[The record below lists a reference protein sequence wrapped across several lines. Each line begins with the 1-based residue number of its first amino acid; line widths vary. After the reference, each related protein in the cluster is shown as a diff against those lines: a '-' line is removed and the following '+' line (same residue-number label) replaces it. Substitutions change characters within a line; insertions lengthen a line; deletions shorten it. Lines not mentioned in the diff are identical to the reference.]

1 MLHEPVP
8 MDTAEKLGNPR
19 CAFVTGGPREYLAGL
34 NCMGRRL
41 EALGSKHPLLIMVEP
56 EDEVYMRRHLVVNS
70 HPSSAVLAWARF
82 PEKVNRTTSWRY
94 RGAHV
99 MDKMNLFGMP
109 FRRLV
114 WIDADVFIRRSVDE
128 LCELPEDIEFATTL
142 DAEGKPTQ
150 CWPKR
155 GKCASSCQNEYDL
168 ARDAV
173 PYVAQRVQELRPSP
187 AACPYIIQTGVMMLQ
202 PFNLTAFNA
211 LIVDPIRAGA
221 VATYD
226 SGDQGILS
234 TMLYGPRRLFG
245 VNYERYARLHP
256 LYNVIARHAKHT
268 EQKWRAKGANIG
280 LLSAALLH
288 FTRETR
294 PWQGAPHVNNVTRAA
309 EWARGCGAVICN
321 GLVEKRRALNNR
333 SDAAARGY
341 MPPPSIGIHSAWE
354 PHCRLVRNATTT
366 LERNHSAR
374 VHGNRSGHAHNRF
387 HGNHNPTHNHGM
399 LLQGSRGPGG
409 LLGLAEPES
418 Y

>member
-1 MLHEPVP
+1 

-155 GKCASSCQNEYDL
+155 GKCASSCQ
-168 ARDAV
+168 
-173 PYVAQRVQELRPSP
+173 
-187 AACPYIIQTGVMMLQ
+187 
-202 PFNLTAFNA
+202 
-211 LIVDPIRAGA
+211 
-221 VATYD
+221 
-226 SGDQGILS
+226 
-234 TMLYGPRRLFG
+234 
-245 VNYERYARLHP
+245 
-256 LYNVIARHAKHT
+256 
-268 EQKWRAKGANIG
+268 
-280 LLSAALLH
+280 
-288 FTRETR
+288 
-294 PWQGAPHVNNVTRAA
+294 
-309 EWARGCGAVICN
+309 
-321 GLVEKRRALNNR
+321 
-333 SDAAARGY
+333 
-341 MPPPSIGIHSAWE
+341 
-354 PHCRLVRNATTT
+354 
-366 LERNHSAR
+366 
-374 VHGNRSGHAHNRF
+374 
-387 HGNHNPTHNHGM
+387 
-399 LLQGSRGPGG
+399 
-409 LLGLAEPES
+409 
-418 Y
+418 